1 MKITFESMQD
11 QNIQGRGV
19 AERHSSSAQE
29 TAKKAEQTGAY
40 AVSIGEQDGRG
51 QKDGTYKKESLT
63 AEEISMQASGMDM
76 DLQKMYMAVMSNS
89 MSQDE
94 FNEMLENGYNVADI
108 DIETMVT
115 ILDQIKVAVAKGG
128 GDIDGFTDSLSKE
141 TLEQILGNSAYA
153 EALRSG
159 LEEGAIAYMMDQQMA
174 PTPENLYRAKYSAG
188 AGGGLK
194 EQDLPDMES
203 KEGKAFWEQ
212 IDKVVGET
220 GLPQNEESREDAAFL
235 LRHDIPL
242 TKENLQLYEK
252 LKGFEKGGEGIP
264 EEELKY
270 RIGMQAYEGKAPS
283 EADLSKEIGIYGEA
297 ADLYE
302 AVQGITPETV
312 EQTVEE
318 HPGEEIVLKD
328 LIERQKR
335 ADQGGAPAPS
345 DRQGADRKADDA
357 GWTAEKAPE
366 GAAENREFLAARR
379 QLEEVRLRMSVEANI
394 KLLRSGFKIDTAP
407 MEQLIE
413 RLKAAEEAL
422 MGQGIPQAEEAFGKI
437 EELRGMPAYTL
448 GYVVSREISFTVE
461 ALYEKGSELQADLEK
476 AGSEKARQDAAKQ
489 RYETMQTEVRADL
502 GDSIKKAFRNV
513 DDILTDMNKEPSE
526 ENRRA
531 VRMLGYNRLEITEE
545 NLERAMEVDRKVQ
558 NLFRDMKP
566 GRVLQMI
573 RDGVDVLHT
582 DIEELDAY
590 LTARKGEFVEESED
604 FARFLHKLDKNGG
617 ITAEE
622 RENYIGIYRLVRQV
636 EKSDGKAEG
645 YLLGSDAQLTME
657 NLLKAVRSG
666 KKGYM
671 DYRIDEN
678 FSGVDALQRGKNI
691 IDQISAAPYESSEGY
706 EETMQALEGTGQKAG
721 QGEQEAADFLRE
733 THQPATIS
741 NLLEASA
748 VLQEDAGIYQRIE
761 DYEKEITK
769 EKELEAEGSRL
780 EGYVMRLQESVGEEA
795 SLQEGMEVF
804 AQQTEEIL
812 RGAKDQEGV
821 RELDI
826 RDMQQICRGI
836 RFRTALAR
844 ESRYQIPVK
853 LDEGYTVMNLTV
865 RRGTG
870 QAQAEI
876 SVETGEYGR
885 LEAVFGES
893 GETGA
898 DADGAGTGI
907 SIRGNLF
914 AETEEGIKL
923 LENVAEKIQ
932 EKLENAGITAEDMTI
947 MRGSRSRREVPF
959 KAADSTGTEED
970 AGKKDGQKEISAGE
984 LYQIAKIFLETVRK

>member
-1 MKITFESMQD
+1 MKITFESVQE
-11 QNIQGRGV
+11 QNIQGQGSV
-19 AERHSSSAQE
+19 EKRHSSMQNTE
-29 TAKKAEQTGAY
+29 KKAERAGAY
-40 AVSIGEQDGRG
+40 SVNIGGQDDRG
-51 QKDGTYKKESLT
+51 LKDSTYKKENLT
-63 AEEISMQASGMDM
+63 AEEISMQVSGMDM
-76 DLQKMYMAVMSNS
+76 DVQKMYMAVMSNS

-94 FNEMLENGYNVADI
+94 FNEMLEDGYNVADI

-128 GDIDGFTDSLSKE
+128 GDIDGFTDNLSKE
-141 TLEQILGNSAYA
+141 TLEQILGNGAYA
-153 EALRSG
+153 EALKGG
-159 LEEGAIAYMMDQQMA
+159 LEEGAIAYMVDQQMS
-174 PTPENLYRAKYSAG
+174 PTPENLYMAKYSAG

-194 EQDLPDMES
+194 EQELPDMES
-203 KEGKAFWEQ
+203 GEGKAFWEQ
-212 IDKVVGET
+212 IDKVIGDA
-220 GLPQNEESREDAAFL
+220 GLYQNKESREDAAFL
-235 LRHDIPL
+235 LRHDLPV
-242 TKENLQLYEK
+242 TEENLQLYEK
-252 LKGFEKGGEGIP
+252 LKGFEKGRKGLS

-270 RIGMQAYEGKAPS
+270 RIAMQIYEGKA
-283 EADLSKEIGIYGEA
+283 AYQTDLSMNAGIYKEA
-297 ADLYE
+297 ADFYE
-302 AVQGITPETV
+302 AVQKITAETV
-312 EQTVEE
+312 ERTFGE
-318 HPGEEIVLKD
+318 HPEEEITLRD
-328 LIERQKR
+328 LIKNQERL
-335 ADQGGAPAPS
+335 DSEGASGLS
-345 DRQGADRKADDA
+345 DRQEADADGGREAIKD
-357 GWTAEKAPE
+357 TAESTNE
-366 GAAENREFLAARR
+366 SRGLLIARR

-413 RLKAAEEAL
+413 RLRAAEEAL

-461 ALYEKGSELQADLEK
+461 ALYEKGSELQVDFEKSGTEK
-476 AGSEKARQDAAKQ
+476 AKQDEAKQ

-590 LTARKGEFVEESED
+590 LTVQKGEFVEESED

-645 YLLGSDAQLTME
+645 YLLGSDAKLTME

-691 IDQISAAPYESSEGY
+691 IDQINATSYNNPEGY
-706 EETMQALEGTGQKAG
+706 EVAMQVLKGTGKKTG
-721 QGEQEAADFLRE
+721 QRENEAVDFLKE
-733 THQPATIS
+733 MHQPVTVS

-748 VLQEDAGIYQRIE
+748 VLQEDAGIYQKIE
-761 DYEKEITK
+761 DYEKEIRK
-769 EKELEAEGSRL
+769 ERELEVEASRL
-780 EGYVMRLQESVGEEA
+780 EGYVMHLQESVEDEI
-795 SLQEGMEVF
+795 SLQEGMETF
-804 AQQTEEIL
+804 AKETEEIL
-812 RGAKDQEGV
+812 REAENQGSV

-836 RFRTALAR
+836 RFRAALSK
-844 ESRYQIPVK
+844 ESHYQIPVK

-870 QAQAEI
+870 QARAEI
-876 SVETGEYGR
+876 SIETEEYGR
-885 LEAVFGES
+885 LEAVFEES
-893 GETGA
+893 SEAGT
-898 DADGAGTGI
+898 DADSVGTGI
-907 SIRGNLF
+907 NIRGNLF
-914 AETEEGIKL
+914 AETEDGTKL
-923 LENVAEKIQ
+923 LGTVAKNVQ
-932 EKLENAGITAEDMTI
+932 ERLQSTEIAVEDITV
-947 MRGSRSRREVPF
+947 MRGSRSRREVF
-959 KAADSTGTEED
+959 QKTGGGERTDDSVAAKDEQKGIST
-970 AGKKDGQKEISAGE
+970 GE

>member
-1 MKITFESMQD
+1 MKITFEPMQD
-11 QNIQGRGV
+11 QNIQGRGA
-19 AERHSSSAQE
+19 AERRSSCVQE
-29 TAKKAEQTGAY
+29 EAKKAERTGAY
-40 AVSIGEQDGRG
+40 AVNIGEQDGRG
-51 QKDGTYKKESLT
+51 QKEGTYKKESLT

-76 DLQKMYMAVMSNS
+76 DVQKMYMAVMSNS

-94 FNEMLENGYNVADI
+94 FNEMLEDGYDVTDI

-128 GDIDGFTDSLSKE
+128 GDIDGFTDSLSEE

-159 LEEGAIAYMMDQQMA
+159 LEEGAIAYMVDQQMD

-188 AGGGLK
+188 AGQGLK

-203 KEGKAFWEQ
+203 GEGKAFWEQ
-212 IDKVVGET
+212 IDKVIRET

-283 EADLSKEIGIYGEA
+283 QADLSQEIGIYEEA

-302 AVQGITPETV
+302 AVQDITDETV
-312 EQTVEE
+312 EQTLAERPE
-318 HPGEEIVLKD
+318 GKEITLKD
-328 LIERQKR
+328 LIEGQKTV
-335 ADQGGAPAPS
+335 DQEGTPGLS
-345 DRQGADRKADDA
+345 GKERTEADDA
-357 GWTAEKAPE
+357 GGTAEKAPE
-366 GAAENREFLAARR
+366 RVDENRELLTARR

-394 KLLRSGFKIDTAP
+394 KLLRSGFQIDTAP

-437 EELRGMPAYTL
+437 EELRGMPAYAL

-461 ALYEKGSELQADLEK
+461 ALYEKGSELQTDLEK
-476 AGSEKARQDAAKQ
+476 AGGEKARQDAAKQ

-531 VRMLGYNRLEITEE
+531 VRILGYNRLEITEE
-545 NLERAMEVDRKVQ
+545 NLERAMDVDRKVQ

-604 FARFLHKLDKNGG
+604 FARFLHKLDRNGG

-645 YLLGSDAQLTME
+645 YLLGSEAQLTME

-671 DYRIDEN
+671 DYRIDES

-691 IDQISAAPYESSEGY
+691 IDQINAVPYENSEGY
-706 EETMQALEGTGQKAG
+706 EETVQALEETGQKAG
-721 QGEQEAADFLRE
+721 RGEQEAADFLRE
-733 THQPATIS
+733 THQPVTVS

-748 VLQEDAGIYQRIE
+748 VLQEDAGIYQKIE
-761 DYEKEITK
+761 DYEKETAK

-780 EGYVMRLQESVGEEA
+780 EGYVMHLQESVGEEA

-836 RFRTALAR
+836 RFRAALAR

-853 LDEGYTVMNLTV
+853 LEEGYTVMNLTV

-876 SVETGEYGR
+876 SIETEEYGR

-893 GETGA
+893 SETEAGT
-898 DADGAGTGI
+898 DGAGTGI

-914 AETEEGIKL
+914 AETEEGVGL
-923 LENVAEKIQ
+923 LGNVAKKVQ
-932 EKLENAGITAEDMTI
+932 EKLQNAGIAAEDMTV
-947 MRGSRSRREVPF
+947 MRGGRSRKETSF
-959 KAADSTGTEED
+959 KAADSTGTGEA
-970 AGKKDGQKEISAGE
+970 AGKKDSQKEISAGE